1 MTRTKINDYKYFQEI
16 TTRWNDNDVRWHV
29 NNAKYYEFFD
39 TIINK
44 YLIGLETFDLKT
56 DKNFFVTAET
66 SCKYFEEISFPDSIT
81 AGLKINYIGNSSIK
95 YEIGLFKNENKT
107 VSAIG
112 IFVHILINSITKR
125 PVKIPVRIIK
135 HLDALKD

>member
-44 YLIGLETFDLKT
+44 YLIDLKSFDLKT

-66 SCKYFEEISFPDSIT
+66 SCTYFEEISFPDRIT

-112 IFVHILINSITKR
+112 IFVHVLIDSIRKR
-125 PVKIPVRIIK
+125 PVKIPVRVIK
-135 HLDALKD
+135 HLEALKD

>member
-39 TIINK
+39 TIINR
-44 YLIGLETFDLKT
+44 YLIDLKSFDLKT

-66 SCKYFEEISFPDSIT
+66 SCTYFEEISFPDSIT
-81 AGLKINYIGNSSIK
+81 AGLKINYIRNSSIK

-112 IFVHILINSITKR
+112 IFVHVLIDSIRKR
-125 PVKIPVRIIK
+125 PVKIPVRVIK
-135 HLDALKD
+135 HLEALKD

>member
-44 YLIGLETFDLKT
+44 YLIDLKSFDLKT
-56 DKNFFVTAET
+56 DKNFLLPLRQVVNILK
-66 SCKYFEEISFPDSIT
+66 KYHF
-81 AGLKINYIGNSSIK
+81 
-95 YEIGLFKNENKT
+95 
-107 VSAIG
+107 
-112 IFVHILINSITKR
+112 LI
-125 PVKIPVRIIK
+125 VLL
-135 HLDALKD
+135 LD